1 MAGPRAQLASGD
13 YMEVNLASALTIG
26 QARAR
31 IAAAQGVPLGRVRLL
46 SKTTY
51 APLGD
56 DQAIQDDMNVVLLT
70 MDPEAERFAEA
81 QLLRAA
87 GAVNVEALTALQTL
101 DLEGKQLT
109 ALPESFGQ
117 LTALQ
122 TVYLDENQ
130 LTALPESFFQLTA
143 LQNLGLSENQL
154 TVLPESFG
162 QLTALQNLGLSEN
175 QLTALPESFRQLAV
189 AK

>member
-1 MAGPRAQLASGD
+1 MD
-13 YMEVNLASALTIG
+13 VNLASALTIG
-26 QARAR
+26 QARTR

-130 LTALPESFFQLTA
+130 LTALPESF
-143 LQNLGLSENQL
+143 
-154 TVLPESFG
+154 G

-175 QLTALPESFRQLAV
+175 QLTALPESFRQLGSCQIIWL
-189 AK
+189 